1 MKTKV
6 FFYLTICSLFFL
18 IASCSSSKQ
27 VYSDK
32 EMESLHT
39 LVKSKS
45 FEIQSDWAY
54 PLPSNSLNSLAN
66 AGLFLPGNNA
76 NQISLIGN
84 ANFLRIKGDSIKAQ
98 LPYYGERQIS
108 SNYGSTDTGIVL
120 DGLVEDLTMD
130 FNEKKNR
137 YELRF
142 QANQAIENYQIAIN
156 IFSNKQASININS
169 THRTNIAY
177 RGDIKVVE

>member
-6 FFYLTICSLFFL
+6 FFYRTICGLFFL

-39 LVKSKS
+39 LVKSRS
-45 FEIQSDWAY
+45 FEIRSNWTY
-54 PLPSNSLNSLAN
+54 PLPSNSLNSIAN
-66 AGLFLPGNNA
+66 AGLFPPGNNA

-84 ANFLRIKGDSIKAQ
+84 TNFLRIKGDSIKAQ

-108 SNYGSTDTGIVL
+108 SNYGGTDTGILL
-120 DGLVEDLTMD
+120 DGLVKDLTLD
-130 FNEKKNR
+130 FNENKNR

-142 QANQAIENYQIAIN
+142 QANQDIENYQIAIN
-156 IFSNKQASININS
+156 IFANKQASININS